1 MTRSRSSRL
10 GSPGTTDSGWGS
22 LGHVLI
28 EPGPEVKILEGGI
41 RRRKR
46 LGGLLNY
53 YYREAA

>member
-1 MTRSRSSRL
+1 
-10 GSPGTTDSGWGS
+10 
-22 LGHVLI
+22 VLI
-28 EPGPEVKILEGGI
+28 DPGPEVKISEGGI